1 MNYMLELYEKFNISW
16 NNWNNEKVNKS
27 IVILEKELKKR
38 KNSERILTLMQEK
51 NLLGEIRL
59 LLQMTDGCDYTKD
72 DFKPLISEMFGWAE
86 IVDFYII
93 RLVNSLIEKR
103 CIIRIERDGKAYY
116 HITPKGLKR
125 VE

>member
-1 MNYMLELYEKFNISW
+1 
-16 NNWNNEKVNKS
+16 
-27 IVILEKELKKR
+27 
-38 KNSERILTLMQEK
+38 MQEK

-103 CIIRIERDGKAYY
+103 CIIRIERDGKTYY

-125 VE
+125 VELE

>member
-1 MNYMLELYEKFNISW
+1 MNYMLELHEKFNVGW
-16 NNWNNEKVNKS
+16 NNDTINKS
-27 IVILEKELKKR
+27 IVILKIELKER
-38 KNSERILTLMQEK
+38 KSSERMLTFMQEK

-72 DFKPLISEMFGWAE
+72 DFKPLISEMFGWEE
-86 IVDFYII
+86 IPDFYII
-93 RLVNSLIEKR
+93 RRLVNPLIEKQ
-103 CIIRIERDGKAYY
+103 CIIRIERDGKTYY